1 MVQGCLM
8 CGDGILLLHDDSGLM
23 CTIDRGEGSLLSHD
37 DRIDGSLMVQGSLMC
52 CDETRVYGA
61 EMCDRRILISDRS
74 GPLQPDLLR
83 QVLLYDDLHLL
94 HCLRHG
100 CDKQR

>member
-1 MVQGCLM
+1 M
-8 CGDGILLLHDDSGLM
+8 CSDGILLLHDDRGLM
-23 CTIDRGEGSLLSHD
+23 YGEGSLLLHD
-37 DRIDGSLMVQGSLMC
+37 DRIDGSLMVQGYLMC
-52 CDETRVYGA
+52 CDETRVYGD